1 MFWSKCGEENT
12 KETISLAVK
21 RAKELGIK
29 RIVVASRTGKTA
41 LACSEVFDGEIICV
55 THHVGYIGPGVDE
68 MPNDQKSILAAKG
81 IKILTTTHLMAGL
94 DRGVRNRF
102 GGIYPAELIASS
114 LRMLGQGVKVCV
126 EIASMAL
133 DAGLVPYGKEM
144 VAIAGTNFGADTAAV
159 ILPAHSNNF
168 FNTKVKEIICKPREF

>member
-12 KETISLAVK
+12 IETISLAVK
-21 RAKELGIK
+21 RAKELDIR
-29 RIVVASRTGKTA
+29 RIVVASRTGKTV
-41 LACSEVFDGEIICV
+41 LACSDIFDGEIICV
-55 THHVGYIGPGVDE
+55 THHVGYIKPGVDE
-68 MPNDQKSILAAKG
+68 MPNEQKGILAAKG

-133 DAGLVPYGKEM
+133 DAGLVPYGEEI
-144 VAIAGTNFGADTAAV
+144 VTIAGTNFGADTAAV
-159 ILPAHSNNF
+159 ILPAHSNHF
-168 FNTKVKEIICKPREF
+168 FETKVKEIICKPREF

>member
-1 MFWSKCGEENT
+1 MFWDKCGEENT

-21 RAKELGIK
+21 RVKELGIK
-29 RIVVASRTGKTA
+29 RIVVASNTGKTA

-55 THHVGYIGPGVDE
+55 THHVGFLEPGLDE
-68 MPNDQKSILAAKG
+68 MSEEQRKLLTAKG
-81 IKILTTTHLMAGL
+81 VKLLTTTHLMAGL
-94 DRGVRNRF
+94 DRAVRNKF
-102 GGIYPAELIASS
+102 GGLYPAELIASS

-133 DAGLVPYGKEM
+133 DAGLVPYGEE
-144 VAIAGTNFGADTAAV
+144 IITIGGTVSGADTAVV

-168 FNTKVKEIICKPREF
+168 FDTKVKEIICKPR